1 MLNKVKFS
9 KLGLV
14 IFLTILIWVWADRA
28 LDETRPIYNATIV
41 IGRTKPNLW
50 VSFPQGSSIDV
61 NEITLKGASSQINN
75 FEQMITN
82 DPKKLEFTLD
92 AGQFNIIDK
101 GQYQLD
107 TREIIRQ
114 NSWIKKSGLS
124 IVSCDPCEVIVN
136 AVALTQKPD
145 IDIQCYDEDQMPRDL
160 EKPQTISMYVP
171 TDWRG
176 TARVDLKSDEVQ
188 KAIKQPIEKKPYITL
203 PNGQLKYADTA
214 VEIKLSPQ
222 ENMLEPQKVT
232 NVTVG
237 YALSENIL
245 KGHYLIDITNMQDIV
260 NFDILATQQAKL
272 AYDNQLFQV
281 EVEVYDK
288 DLVTMQKDGI
298 VRREVYYKFPEEFVR
313 SNQIK
318 LAQEKA
324 AIAQFT
330 IIPEQPAGSTPA
342 P

>member
-1 MLNKVKFS
+1 MLKKVKFS

-28 LDETRPIYNATIV
+28 LDETRPIYNAAIV
-41 IGRTKPNLW
+41 ISRTKPNLW

-61 NEITLKGASSQINN
+61 NEIVLKGAASQINS
-75 FEQMITN
+75 FEQEITN
-82 DPKKLEFTLD
+82 NPRKLEFTLVVEE
-92 AGQFNIIDK
+92 FNLDKPGTHTVPVKDIIK
-101 GQYQLD
+101 QS
-107 TREIIRQ
+107 
-114 NSWIKKSGLS
+114 SWIEKSGLS
-124 IVSCDPCEVIVN
+124 IVKCDPCEVHVN
-136 AVALTQKPD
+136 TVALSQKPLD
-145 IDIQCYDEDQMPRDL
+145 VQCFDEDEMPRNL
-160 EKPQTISMYVP
+160 ETPQQVSMYVP

-188 KAIKQPIEKKPYITL
+188 RAIKQPIAKKPYIRL
-203 PNGQLKYADTA
+203 PNGQPKIADTT

-222 ENMLEPQKVT
+222 ENNLEPMKVK

-237 YALSENIL
+237 YSLSENIL
-245 KGHYLIDITNMQDIV
+245 KGHYQIDITNMQDIL
-260 NFDILATQQAKL
+260 NFDILATQAAKE
-272 AYDNQLFQV
+272 AYEGQLFQV

-288 DLVTMQKDGI
+288 DLETMKKDKI

-318 LAQEKA
+318 LAQEKPA
-324 AIAQFT
+324 DAQFT
-330 IIPEQPAGSTPA
+330 ITPAQPAGSAPA